1 MKFSISLHTPNGDRY
16 LVCVSPLVE
25 QLRREL
31 ELPEENIEVCQIVL
45 DRERGDNATDIN
57 ILSQITDFVAKV
69 LLANDNIIL
78 YYVCDDINEI
88 PNCNHNIP
96 SQEYRSRLFSSMF
109 DRYVRNHNIT
119 DIINVPVI
127 IKDAIGNKQYV
138 HIISDQKHD
147 VSVKVIV
154 DFVIEGFAVGK

>member
-16 LVCVSPLVE
+16 LVCVSPLIE

-78 YYVCDDINEI
+78 YYVCDDMNEI
-88 PNCNHNIP
+88 PNGNHDIP
-96 SQEYRSRLFSSMF
+96 PQEYRSRLFSCMF
-109 DRYVRNHNIT
+109 ARYIKLNG
-119 DIINVPVI
+119 INVISDTPI
-127 IKDAIGNKQYV
+127 EFPDAVGNNQYV
-138 HIISDQKHD
+138 HVISHNKYLS
-147 VSVKVIV
+147 SVEEIV
-154 DFVIEGFAVGK
+154 RFVIEGYAVGK

>member
-1 MKFSISLHTPNGDRY
+1 
-16 LVCVSPLVE
+16 
-25 QLRREL
+25 
-31 ELPEENIEVCQIVL
+31 
-45 DRERGDNATDIN
+45 
-57 ILSQITDFVAKV
+57 
-69 LLANDNIIL
+69 
-78 YYVCDDINEI
+78 
-88 PNCNHNIP
+88 
-96 SQEYRSRLFSSMF
+96 MF

-127 IKDAIGNKQYV
+127 IKDAVGNKQYV